1 MRAIAL
7 LTVAVA
13 ARRRPTSIKPL
24 RCRGGDVV
32 ENAASSCKLSLGR
45 AEELA
50 SLNEREHA
58 AECVKV
64 EGEAWSG
71 DLEPAGEIPQTDKF
85 AIPNWYLPDLDQE
98 LRNDGEVE
106 IHVTK
111 TPLFSQEECQEVIK
125 MADAHASNAGGW
137 GKIPAGRYDVHGGW
151 VKDIVRSRRPA
162 VLRRLHAIDAHRL
175 QERMSW
181 LVSFSIL
188 GPFGPRR
195 ETTMLRAGEAGH
207 QPLRHSRPLGR
218 RHLRGASPV
227 ERGPNGLKIEKE
239 TTHDLLS
246 WRRRASMA

>member
-1 MRAIAL
+1 MRGIVL
-7 LTVAVA
+7 LTAVVA
-13 ARRRPTSIKPL
+13 ARRRPTSINPL

-32 ENAASSCKLSLGR
+32 ETASASCKLSPGR

-71 DLEPAGEIPQTDKF
+71 DLEPEGEIPQTDRF
-85 AIPNWYLPDLDQE
+85 AIPDWHLPDLDAE
-98 LRNDGEVE
+98 LRNNGDVE

-111 TPLFSQEECQEVIK
+111 TPLFSQEECQKVIA

-162 VLRRLHAIDAHRL
+162 VLRRLHAVDARRL
-175 QERMSW
+175 QERMS
-181 LVSFSIL
+181 
-188 GPFGPRR
+188 
-195 ETTMLRAGEAGH
+195 
-207 QPLRHSRPLGR
+207 
-218 RHLRGASPV
+218 
-227 ERGPNGLKIEKE
+227 
-239 TTHDLLS
+239 
-246 WRRRASMA
+246 

>member
-13 ARRRPTSIKPL
+13 ARRRPTAIRAL
-24 RCRGGDVV
+24 RRRGGDVV
-32 ENAASSCKLSLGR
+32 ENAASSCKLSPGR

-71 DLEPAGEIPQTDKF
+71 ELEPTGEIPETDKF
-85 AIPNWYLPDLDQE
+85 AIPNWYLPDLDAE

-111 TPLFSQEECQEVIK
+111 TPLFSQEECQQVIE
-125 MADAHASNAGGW
+125 MADAHATNAGGW

-162 VLRRLHAIDAHRL
+162 VLWRLHAIDARRL
-175 QERMSW
+175 QERRSW
-181 LVSFSIL
+181 VVF
-188 GPFGPRR
+188 
-195 ETTMLRAGEAGH
+195 
-207 QPLRHSRPLGR
+207 
-218 RHLRGASPV
+218 
-227 ERGPNGLKIEKE
+227 
-239 TTHDLLS
+239 
-246 WRRRASMA
+246 

>member
-1 MRAIAL
+1 MRGIVL
-7 LTVAVA
+7 LTAVVA

-32 ENAASSCKLSLGR
+32 ENAASSCKLSPGR

-58 AECVKV
+58 AECIKV

-71 DLEPAGEIPQTDKF
+71 DLEPAGEIPETDKF
-85 AIPNWYLPDLDQE
+85 AIPNWYLPDLDKE
-98 LRNDGEVE
+98 LRNNGDVE

-111 TPLFSQEECQEVIK
+111 SPLFSQEECQKVIA
-125 MADAHASNAGGW
+125 MADEHAKNTNGW

-162 VLRRLHAIDAHRL
+162 VLRRLHAIDARRL
-175 QERMSW
+175 QERRSW

-188 GPFGPRR
+188 RPFGPRR
-195 ETTMLRAGEAGH
+195 ETTMLRAGGR
-207 QPLRHSRPLGR
+207 QGVVRRHAADAALSLSPEIVSERRGR
-218 RHLRGASPV
+218 RFFTEGAV
-227 ERGPNGLKIEKE
+227 GL
-239 TTHDLLS
+239 S
-246 WRRRASMA
+246 F

>member
-1 MRAIAL
+1 MRITL
-7 LTVAVA
+7 LAATLAA
-13 ARRRPTSIKPL
+13 ARPRPTAL
-24 RCRGGDVV
+24 RAALRRRGGDVV
-32 ENAASSCKLSLGR
+32 ETASASCKLAPGR

-71 DLEPAGEIPQTDKF
+71 DLEPAGEIPETDKF
-85 AIPNWYLPDLDQE
+85 AIPNWYLPDLDKE

-162 VLRRLHAIDAHRL
+162 VLRRLHAIDARRL
-175 QERMSW
+175 QE
-181 LVSFSIL
+181 
-188 GPFGPRR
+188 
-195 ETTMLRAGEAGH
+195 
-207 QPLRHSRPLGR
+207 
-218 RHLRGASPV
+218 
-227 ERGPNGLKIEKE
+227 
-239 TTHDLLS
+239 
-246 WRRRASMA
+246 